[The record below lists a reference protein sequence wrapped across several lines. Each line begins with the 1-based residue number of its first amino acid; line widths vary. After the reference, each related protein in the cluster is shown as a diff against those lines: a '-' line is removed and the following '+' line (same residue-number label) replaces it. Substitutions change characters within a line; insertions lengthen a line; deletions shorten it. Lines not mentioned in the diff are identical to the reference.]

1 MSQGFWWE
9 ALTVGAGAALAFMTA
24 MFVVVILLHLTERFT
39 MAINEELAG
48 IKAALAEASSEI
60 VGKITELETQIAV
73 TESVDPALLEDVRNL
88 AAGLA
93 NIVTDATEDV
103 VAVDDDVEVPVGE
116 VPELP
121 ADDAPTS

>member
-1 MSQGFWWE
+1 M
-9 ALTVGAGAALAFMTA
+9 AAT
-24 MFVVVILLHLTERFT
+24 FVVVILLHLTERFT

-93 NIVTDATEDV
+93 NIVPDATEDV
-103 VAVDDDVEVPVGE
+103 VAVDDSVDEDLVV
-116 VPELP
+116 
-121 ADDAPTS
+121 DDTVAE